1 MSKSAVAINVQIGH
15 TAHVL
20 TQSTEEGYTHEWSV
34 WVQGENNRSITEFVE
49 KVVFTLHE
57 SFKRPK
63 RIFKTPPFKV
73 IEKGYGGFNLPVEIY
88 FKSNNEET
96 RKTRFEYDL
105 FLQEISGEP
114 INHIR
119 TERLT
124 FFSPQDEFR
133 KKLLSAGGEIVTNE
147 EGLTSPPVPS
157 ASLHSTSNNHTS
169 SAGGGSSRGIR
180 SSTTSSISADSAKH
194 GANSAKLPPH
204 KTSVGKKTKNE
215 TSSSANTAV
224 KKVGVEASEVFMVV
238 QEIQAVTD
246 FNEVFKGGTW
256 LEASAKLFLWAEDKE
271 PSESN
276 WREALQQLA
285 EKHRYGTVSRY
296 IASVAPLRI
305 EEFSY
310 EAILQTDHVTLKA
323 IANAKKILHNIR
335 QFFGSLSDSRN
346 LERKENAVCLTSC
359 YNNEVDL
366 SKDRD
371 SPYAHESDLRTLGS
385 PKVVLRKLQ
394 LASLESSDPVMTGDR
409 ADYDTSVNMTP
420 LKSGESVMC
429 LASIASD
436 AVISTNATETI
447 NSPLSAKE
455 MMSSVTTKRKA
466 SSSRVTIT
474 SDCKSASEQS
484 RVHTQRNHTRKH
496 SHLST
501 AILDTSCD
509 ANNNIKTTDNVVLSD
524 ESKPNYTSLSCL
536 AKSPKKRSISLSGNA
551 MPDKV
556 ISRGRRSEGCS
567 DGTITTPDPLY
578 WSNLSESSNVTKK
591 FSLDKS
597 AKCETG
603 TNSSQNV
610 NHRDESSECRY
621 KGKAGVTKA
630 TSSKNKKEKCHKY
643 LGASGRGCKSQSG
656 KKFSQS
662 VFKKNAFAAMKKDQ
676 TAASTTGS
684 KESVNEGTS
693 TIALHKTK
701 PKSRSSSSSK
711 ISNRGSDAGDL
722 STNVKSSTQI
732 PKQVLLDGASEDSNV
747 TTEEMKKPDNFVDLF
762 GEPLKPYKD
771 KTVTAAKSKTPVVKT
786 INAAKTSL
794 DVSKTSLNASK
805 TSFAPVKNKED
816 PATSSS
822 RSKSDVSK
830 DRSSKSRDKEA
841 RTEHKHDEKKSKSDK
856 DRDKERSKSSKDDD
870 KKSGDKEKSSKSD
883 RHSNSDRKDEKGSHK
898 DSKKSSKSD
907 KDKKESKDKY
917 RDKST
922 TDVDSKKAEEKEKH
936 SEKSSSSRSKES
948 SSKKSSSGDTSASK
962 KETATKVSSKSEQNS
977 SKSHKDHSK
986 DKHKSK
992 TSESSH
998 KESSQKEKSDRNS
1011 PKSPRKE
1018 SSSHSKNKS
1027 DSNKPESSKHA
1038 NNSKG
1043 SKSGGD
1049 CHHSKG
1055 SSPVIVT
1062 ESPPSSKSSSHR
1074 HHHSSKSPA
1083 PNKAVSLSPSKDGR
1097 SSRASSSKHLLS
1109 PAKLAVNRSSSSSPA
1124 QQPSRSGAAAHD
1136 LSPSPSSTP
1145 SSACLPPPAPLP
1157 KVSPAPINSPRNNVA
1172 TQKAVAPSSHSLK
1185 KELSPDSASPTDVS
1199 QLSRKSKKRPR
1210 SSKDS
1215 SKEVAVPPPINVN
1228 VAQKAS
1234 GEIQRQSRSCS
1245 SSSFNSSKSPSP
1257 SRSDSGSSKSRSRSR
1272 SSSSAKSQS
1281 SRSASP
1287 SSGNPSRSRSGSA
1300 SPSRS
1305 RTPSGSGD
1313 DRSRSVSSSS
1323 STSPSPP
1330 RANNSIIS
1338 PGAAHKTLGILL
1350 DQVSSTSDSEDL
1362 ELPSAKRA
1370 KIEPKKE
1377 SKKRRAKTAPSPVVD
1392 VRSLAKNPAHVKKE
1406 TPKNTGVNKKFSTMP
1421 PNSTKDSSRQKLPTP
1436 AAAESLAKLP
1446 SHIHSSLPESK
1457 GSDDEEDDDSAE
1469 LEASDDSDGDD
1480 FEMARR
1486 NMDVKKNGSVSDN
1499 DNMSDTGLSED
1510 EIGDVLSDAEEQR
1523 IFEEGK
1529 AYVMCS
1535 RNENGEAVNTEYPD
1549 WYFNES
1555 RVYYLRK
1562 CQPPVKRLQLDALI
1576 GSLRAREFGAAGMEV
1591 LGRVYDCLLDN
1602 NVPLASSAQGLMVN
1616 WKLVPPC
1623 VLKKVLKIFTE
1634 FTDIEE

>member
-747 TTEEMKKPDNFVDLF
+747 TTEASVPFFEMKKPDNFVDLF

-936 SEKSSSSRSKES
+936 R
-948 SSKKSSSGDTSASK
+948 
-962 KETATKVSSKSEQNS
+962 
-977 SKSHKDHSK
+977 
-986 DKHKSK
+986 
-992 TSESSH
+992 
-998 KESSQKEKSDRNS
+998 
-1011 PKSPRKE
+1011 
-1018 SSSHSKNKS
+1018 
-1027 DSNKPESSKHA
+1027 
-1038 NNSKG
+1038 

-1199 QLSRKSKKRPR
+1199 VKLKQH
-1210 SSKDS
+1210 
-1215 SKEVAVPPPINVN
+1215 I
-1228 VAQKAS
+1228 
-1234 GEIQRQSRSCS
+1234 
-1245 SSSFNSSKSPSP
+1245 SFS
-1257 SRSDSGSSKSRSRSR
+1257 
-1272 SSSSAKSQS
+1272 SQS
-1281 SRSASP
+1281 
-1287 SSGNPSRSRSGSA
+1287 
-1300 SPSRS
+1300 
-1305 RTPSGSGD
+1305 
-1313 DRSRSVSSSS
+1313 
-1323 STSPSPP
+1323 
-1330 RANNSIIS
+1330 
-1338 PGAAHKTLGILL
+1338 K
-1350 DQVSSTSDSEDL
+1350 
-1362 ELPSAKRA
+1362 
-1370 KIEPKKE
+1370 
-1377 SKKRRAKTAPSPVVD
+1377 
-1392 VRSLAKNPAHVKKE
+1392 
-1406 TPKNTGVNKKFSTMP
+1406 
-1421 PNSTKDSSRQKLPTP
+1421 
-1436 AAAESLAKLP
+1436 
-1446 SHIHSSLPESK
+1446 
-1457 GSDDEEDDDSAE
+1457 
-1469 LEASDDSDGDD
+1469 
-1480 FEMARR
+1480 
-1486 NMDVKKNGSVSDN
+1486 
-1499 DNMSDTGLSED
+1499 
-1510 EIGDVLSDAEEQR
+1510 
-1523 IFEEGK
+1523 
-1529 AYVMCS
+1529 
-1535 RNENGEAVNTEYPD
+1535 
-1549 WYFNES
+1549 
-1555 RVYYLRK
+1555 
-1562 CQPPVKRLQLDALI
+1562 
-1576 GSLRAREFGAAGMEV
+1576 
-1591 LGRVYDCLLDN
+1591 
-1602 NVPLASSAQGLMVN
+1602 
-1616 WKLVPPC
+1616 
-1623 VLKKVLKIFTE
+1623 
-1634 FTDIEE
+1634 